1 MSDRLTLACID
12 SEAPPLFNA
21 SPDGVHRTG
30 YEPEAAALVAG
41 EIGREVDWL
50 ITSWTEM
57 IPKVQAG
64 EADAVW
70 CGQGIT
76 ADRQAQVDFTIP
88 YAIFNETVLVRKDD
102 PARTPEDLNGYR
114 VAAIAHSTN
123 MALAETFPGILPV
136 PFGASD
142 DVFADMLDAL
152 RKGTVDAVV
161 DDDVVTV
168 PLGAD
173 PDFAIA
179 FTEPTGN
186 RWGVGVA
193 KGNSELLQQLN
204 NALETVIADGRLEA
218 IWTKWMPDLAF
229 PLNQPQKER
238 Q

>member
-1 MSDRLTLACID
+1 MSDRLILACID
-12 SEAPPLFNA
+12 SEAPPLFHA
-21 SPDGVHRTG
+21 TPDGVRRTG
-30 YEPEAAALVAG
+30 YEPEAAELAAG
-41 EIGREVDWL
+41 EMGRKVDWL
-50 ITSWTEM
+50 FTSWTEM

-76 ADRQAQVDFTIP
+76 ADRQAQVDFTTP
-88 YAIFNETVLVRKDD
+88 YAIFNETVLVRNDD
-102 PARTPEDLNGYR
+102 PARAPEDLSGYR
-114 VAAIAHSTN
+114 VAAIDNSTN
-123 MALAETFPGILPV
+123 MALAETFPGIIPV

-179 FTEPTGN
+179 FTVPTAN
-186 RWGVGVA
+186 RWAIGVA

-204 NALETVIADGRLEA
+204 KALETVIVDGRLEA
-218 IWTKWMPDLAF
+218 VWTKWMPDLAF
-229 PLNQPQKER
+229 PLAAQQEVR
-238 Q
+238 S

>member
-12 SEAPPLFNA
+12 SEAPPLFKA
-21 SPDGVHRTG
+21 TPDGVRRSG
-30 YEPEAAALVAG
+30 YEPEAAELVAD
-41 EIGREVDWL
+41 EMGRKVDWL
-50 ITSWTEM
+50 FTSWTEM

-76 ADRQAQVDFTIP
+76 AHRLAQVDFTTP
-88 YAIFNETVLVRKDD
+88 YAVFNETVLVRRDD
-102 PARTPEDLNGYR
+102 PARAPEDLSGYR
-114 VAAIAHSTN
+114 VAAIENSTN
-123 MALAETFPGILPV
+123 MALAQTFPGIVAV

-152 RKGTVDAVV
+152 RRGMVDAVV

-179 FTEPTGN
+179 FTSPTAN
-186 RWGVGVA
+186 RWGVGIA
-193 KGNSELLQQLN
+193 KGNSELLRQLD
-204 NALETVIADGRLEA
+204 NALETITADGRLEA

-229 PLNQPQKER
+229 PLTALQKEPR
-238 Q
+238 

>member
-1 MSDRLTLACID
+1 VSDRLTLACID

-21 SPDGVHRTG
+21 SPDGVRRSG

-70 CGQGIT
+70 CGQGVT
-76 ADRQAQVDFTIP
+76 AERQAQVDFTIP
-88 YAIFNETVLVRKDD
+88 YAIFDETVLVRKDD
-102 PARTPEDLNGYR
+102 PARGPGDLAGYR
-114 VAAIAHSTN
+114 VAAIANSTN
-123 MALAETFPGILPV
+123 MALAETFPGIIPV

-193 KGNSELLQQLN
+193 KANSELLQQLN
-204 NALETVIADGRLEA
+204 DALETVIADGRLEA
-218 IWTKWMPDLAF
+218 IWTIWMPDLAF
-229 PLNQPQKER
+229 PLNHRHMER
-238 Q
+238 

>member
-1 MSDRLTLACID
+1 MSARLTLACID

-21 SPDGVHRTG
+21 SPDGVRRTG
-30 YEPEAAALVAG
+30 YEPEAATLVAS
-41 EIGREVDWL
+41 ELGREVDWL

-64 EADAVW
+64 AADAVW

-76 ADRQAQVDFTIP
+76 ADRQAQVDFTVP
-88 YAIFNETVLVRKDD
+88 YAIFNETVLVRQDD
-102 PARTPEDLNGYR
+102 PARKPQDLEGYR
-114 VAAIAHSTN
+114 VAAIANSTN
-123 MALAETFPGILPV
+123 MALAETFPGIIPV

-142 DVFADMLDAL
+142 DVFTDMLDAL
-152 RKGTVDAVV
+152 RTGTVDAVV

-173 PDFAIA
+173 PVFAIA
-179 FTEPTGN
+179 FTEPTAN
-186 RWGVGVA
+186 RWAVGVA

-229 PLNQPQKER
+229 PLNQPQKEW
-238 Q
+238 

>member
-21 SPDGVHRTG
+21 SPDGVRRTG

-76 ADRQAQVDFTIP
+76 AERQAHVDFTTP
-88 YAIFNETVLVRKDD
+88 YAIFDETVLVRKDD
-102 PARTPEDLNGYR
+102 PARGPGDLAGYR
-114 VAAIAHSTN
+114 VAAIANSTN
-123 MALAETFPGILPV
+123 MALAETFPGIIPV

-204 NALETVIADGRLEA
+204 TALETVIADGRLEA

-238 Q
+238 

>member
-21 SPDGVHRTG
+21 SPDGVRRTG

-76 ADRQAQVDFTIP
+76 AERQAHVDFTIP
-88 YAIFNETVLVRKDD
+88 YAIFDETVLVRKDD
-102 PARTPEDLNGYR
+102 PARGPGDLAGYR
-114 VAAIAHSTN
+114 VAAIANSTN
-123 MALAETFPGILPV
+123 MALAETFPGIIPV

-186 RWGVGVA
+186 RWGIGVA

-204 NALETVIADGRLEA
+204 TALETVIADGRLEA

-238 Q
+238 

>member
-1 MSDRLTLACID
+1 VSDRLTLACID

-21 SPDGVHRTG
+21 SPDGVRRTG

-76 ADRQAQVDFTIP
+76 AERQAHVDFTTP
-88 YAIFNETVLVRKDD
+88 YAIFDETVLVRKDD
-102 PARTPEDLNGYR
+102 PARGPGDLAGYR
-114 VAAIAHSTN
+114 VAAIANSTN
-123 MALAETFPGILPV
+123 MALAETFPGIIPV

-204 NALETVIADGRLEA
+204 TALETVIADGRLEA

-238 Q
+238 

>member
-21 SPDGVHRTG
+21 SPDGVRRTG

-76 ADRQAQVDFTIP
+76 AERQAQVDFTIP
-88 YAIFNETVLVRKDD
+88 YAIFDETVLVRKDD
-102 PARTPEDLNGYR
+102 PARGPGDLAGYR

-123 MALAETFPGILPV
+123 MALAETFPGIIPV

-173 PDFAIA
+173 PDFAVA